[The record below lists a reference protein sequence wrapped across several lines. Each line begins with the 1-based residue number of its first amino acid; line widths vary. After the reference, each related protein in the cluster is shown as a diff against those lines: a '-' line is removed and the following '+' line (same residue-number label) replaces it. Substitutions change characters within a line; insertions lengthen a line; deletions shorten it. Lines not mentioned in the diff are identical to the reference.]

1 MTKVNDSRKPEF
13 SINLFWDINIQS
25 LDYQKHLAFIIARV
39 LDYGTLQDWKE
50 LIRYYPKD
58 QIKDAALQIRSLFPK
73 SLNFIALYLNPHYVL
88 GLRDEAVNPT
98 EIKCFVR

>member
-1 MTKVNDSRKPEF
+1 MNKVNDSRKPEF
-13 SINLFWDINIQS
+13 SINLFWDIDIQS

-73 SLNFIALYLNPHYVL
+73 SLNFIALYLNTPITEFRCYK
-88 GLRDEAVNPT
+88 LRQSTPT
-98 EIKCFVR
+98 LWNS